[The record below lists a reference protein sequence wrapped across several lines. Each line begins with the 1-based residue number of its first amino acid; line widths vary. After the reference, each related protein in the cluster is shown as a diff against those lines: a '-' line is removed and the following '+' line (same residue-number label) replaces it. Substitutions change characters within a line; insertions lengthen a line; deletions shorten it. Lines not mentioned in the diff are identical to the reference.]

1 VTQASFRKLR
11 KIVFKQTF
19 KSFIPIR
26 DDLMKKRL
34 VAFKAEKWEE
44 YAKLIAES
52 QKTFLEN
59 QGKY

>member
-1 VTQASFRKLR
+1 MTQASFRKLR